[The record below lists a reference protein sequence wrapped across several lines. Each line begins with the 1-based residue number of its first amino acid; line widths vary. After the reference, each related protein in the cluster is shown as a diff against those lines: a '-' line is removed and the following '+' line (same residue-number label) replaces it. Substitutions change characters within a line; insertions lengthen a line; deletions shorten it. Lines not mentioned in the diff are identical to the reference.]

1 MYTVMQTE
9 AKPRRCYNAPLRALT
24 TCILWGRGIIT
35 IQQRTIM
42 KSIICCF
49 SVLVLLVAVVA
60 VWWSGHSH
68 SQEPERHRFGSFSP
82 VRDGHSQVKWLVD
95 GQEYMSAVA
104 DAIDAAEH
112 EIFITDW
119 QIHPNVFLKRPDDGV
134 TSLDWRLDKLLLR
147 KADKDG
153 VRIYILLYWETKLA
167 MDLGSDYAILA
178 LNHTNIKIQRHPS
191 YITPVSHPSTL
202 LRWSHHEKIVVV
214 DRSIAFVGG
223 MDLCFGRW
231 DTHKHELTDSHPH
244 HPCVL
249 DESKCLDKSTEES
262 AQKFTRWVGKD
273 YANTFLAGPRTN
285 FNEPLEDYTI
295 NNTSLRNEIPR
306 LPWHDVACSFTGEAA
321 MDVAKHFIQRYNAI
335 NNNSSWWCSWWFA
348 VGWCGGNELD
358 TEDKPKTFHNISH
371 PTTNNVKIQVLR
383 SVGNWSASQ
392 PHEDSIYR
400 AYLHAIKTAEHFI
413 YIESQF
419 FISSQPKER
428 FRNVKNEI
436 QITPMDSPRR
446 GLEMLRMK
454 YKLLI

>member
-295 NNTSLRNEIPR
+295 NNTSLRKG
-306 LPWHDVACSFTGEAA
+306 TGSNGRTIITC
-321 MDVAKHFIQRYNAI
+321 FAI
-335 NNNSSWWCSWWFA
+335 
-348 VGWCGGNELD
+348 
-358 TEDKPKTFHNISH
+358 
-371 PTTNNVKIQVLR
+371 
-383 SVGNWSASQ
+383 
-392 PHEDSIYR
+392 
-400 AYLHAIKTAEHFI
+400 
-413 YIESQF
+413 
-419 FISSQPKER
+419 FISS
-428 FRNVKNEI
+428 FR
-436 QITPMDSPRR
+436 
-446 GLEMLRMK
+446 
-454 YKLLI
+454 